1 MVRGWEWE
9 PERQRGGGEDG
20 EDGETSDD
28 ISLGFTLRTTVEVSP
43 GSIRPQKSIPRT
55 ITLATINNSAMAPD
69 DNDMPPTVPSNAALG
84 SPKHAHPTLGISANV
99 LPHIGHT
106 PLIRLDKL
114 ACEEG
119 LECTLLAKC
128 EFFSAGGSVKDRI
141 ALRMLDAAE
150 RSGRIHPGKTTII
163 EPTSG
168 NTGIGLAL
176 VAAVKGYR
184 TIITLPEK
192 MSQEKVSVLKAL
204 GSEIVR
210 TPTDAASDSPESNI
224 GVARRLEKEIP
235 GAVILDQYGNE
246 NNPLAHEFGTAVEIV
261 QQCQTEGK
269 GVDVFVAG
277 AGTGGTVS
285 GVARGLRK
293 VWPDVHV
300 HSHRSSFRK
309 KQGADGRSLA

>member
-1 MVRGWEWE
+1 MHTPSEMRILLS
-9 PERQRGGGEDG
+9 RRICQR
-20 EDGETSDD
+20 
-28 ISLGFTLRTTVEVSP
+28 P
-43 GSIRPQKSIPRT
+43 YC
-55 ITLATINNSAMAPD
+55 
-69 DNDMPPTVPSNAALG
+69 PSN
-84 SPKHAHPTLGISANV
+84 
-99 LPHIGHT
+99 
-106 PLIRLDKL
+106 
-114 ACEEG
+114 
-119 LECTLLAKC
+119 
-128 EFFSAGGSVKDRI
+128 DRSS
-141 ALRMLDAAE
+141 RTVWTN
-150 RSGRIHPGKTTII
+150 SSWKTTII

-210 TPTDAASDSPESNI
+210 TPTEAAWDSPESHI

-261 QQCQTEGK
+261 QQVENAGRK
-269 GVDVFVAG
+269 VDVVVAG

-285 GVARGLRK
+285 GIAKGLRK
-293 VWPDVHV
+293 VWKDVHV
-300 HSHRSSFRK
+300 SHV
-309 KQGADGRSLA
+309 

>member
-1 MVRGWEWE
+1 MS
-9 PERQRGGGEDG
+9 PNDLS
-20 EDGETSDD
+20 TS
-28 ISLGFTLRTTVEVSP
+28 SLPSKTGQGNLTLP
-43 GSIRPQKSIPRT
+43 HP
-55 ITLATINNSAMAPD
+55 
-69 DNDMPPTVPSNAALG
+69 ALG
-84 SPKHAHPTLGISANV
+84 VSENV

-106 PLIRLDKL
+106 PLISLSKI
-114 ACEEG
+114 AQEEN

-141 ALRMLDAAE
+141 ALRMIEAAE

-210 TPTDAASDSPESNI
+210 TPTEAAWDSPESHI

-261 QQCQTEGK
+261 QQIENSGGGK
-269 GVDVFVAG
+269 VDVIVAG
-277 AGTGGTVS
+277 AGTGGTIS
-285 GVARGLRK
+285 GIAKGLKK
-293 VWPDVHV
+293 VWEDIHV
-300 HSHRSSFRK
+300 YF
-309 KQGADGRSLA
+309 QPWVVY

>member
-1 MVRGWEWE
+1 
-9 PERQRGGGEDG
+9 
-20 EDGETSDD
+20 
-28 ISLGFTLRTTVEVSP
+28 
-43 GSIRPQKSIPRT
+43 
-55 ITLATINNSAMAPD
+55 
-69 DNDMPPTVPSNAALG
+69 MPPTMDTS
-84 SPKHAHPTLGISANV
+84 SHPTSHSLVHPALGISQTV

-106 PLIRLDKL
+106 PLIALNKITK
-114 ACEEG
+114 EEG
-119 LECTLLAKC
+119 LECTILAKC

-141 ALRMLDAAE
+141 ALQMIEAAE
-150 RSGRIHPGKTTII
+150 RSGRIIPGKTTII

-168 NTGIGLAL
+168 NTGIGFAL

-210 TPTDAASDSPESNI
+210 TPTEAAWDSPESHI
-224 GVARRLEKEIP
+224 GVAKRLEKEIP

-261 QQCQTEGK
+261 QQVKSEMLK
-269 GVDVFVAG
+269 VDVFVAG

-285 GVARGLRK
+285 GIARGLKK
-293 VWPDVHV
+293 VWKDVHV
-300 HSHRSSFRK
+300 CP
-309 KQGADGRSLA
+309 L

>member
-1 MVRGWEWE
+1 MFE
-9 PERQRGGGEDG
+9 
-20 EDGETSDD
+20 
-28 ISLGFTLRTTVEVSP
+28 
-43 GSIRPQKSIPRT
+43 
-55 ITLATINNSAMAPD
+55 
-69 DNDMPPTVPSNAALG
+69 
-84 SPKHAHPTLGISANV
+84 
-99 LPHIGHT
+99 
-106 PLIRLDKL
+106 
-114 ACEEG
+114 
-119 LECTLLAKC
+119 
-128 EFFSAGGSVKDRI
+128 
-141 ALRMLDAAE
+141 AAE

-210 TPTDAASDSPESNI
+210 TPTEAAWDSPESHI
-224 GVARRLEKEIP
+224 GVARRLEREIP

-246 NNPLAHEFGTAVEIV
+246 NNPLAHEFGTAMEIV

-269 GVDVFVAG
+269 KVDVFIAG

-285 GVARGLRK
+285 GVARGLKK
-293 VWPDVHV
+293 VWMDVHV
-300 HSHRSSFRK
+300 SSRPSSFCRK
-309 KQGADGRSLA
+309 CGD

>member
-1 MVRGWEWE
+1 MS
-9 PERQRGGGEDG
+9 PN
-20 EDGETSDD
+20 D
-28 ISLGFTLRTTVEVSP
+28 ISSET
-43 GSIRPQKSIPRT
+43 
-55 ITLATINNSAMAPD
+55 
-69 DNDMPPTVPSNAALG
+69 PSNTGLGNPTLPHPALG
-84 SPKHAHPTLGISANV
+84 VSQNV

-106 PLIRLDKL
+106 PLISLTKIAR
-114 ACEEG
+114 EEG
-119 LECTLLAKC
+119 LECQILAKC

-141 ALRMLDAAE
+141 ALRMIEAAE
-150 RSGRIHPGKTTII
+150 RSGRIHPGRTTII

-210 TPTDAASDSPESNI
+210 TPTEAAWDSPESHI

-246 NNPLAHEFGTAVEIV
+246 NTPLAHEFGTAVEIV
-261 QQCQTEGK
+261 QQVQNAGGK
-269 GVDVFVAG
+269 VDVIVAG

-285 GVARGLRK
+285 GIAKGLKK
-293 VWPDVHV
+293 VWKDIHV
-300 HSHRSSFRK
+300 CNLDSVC
-309 KQGADGRSLA
+309 

>member
-1 MVRGWEWE
+1 MRYQFPLNFCAPFFWGLVIHG
-9 PERQRGGGEDG
+9 
-20 EDGETSDD
+20 
-28 ISLGFTLRTTVEVSP
+28 RTDRNSSKQSHHNLAIDHPT
-43 GSIRPQKSIPRT
+43 IPSRT
-55 ITLATINNSAMAPD
+55 ITFPNTKMSP
-69 DNDMPPTVPSNAALG
+69 NDISSTTPSNTGLGNPTLPHPALG
-84 SPKHAHPTLGISANV
+84 VSQNV

-106 PLIRLDKL
+106 PLISLTKIAR
-114 ACEEG
+114 EEG
-119 LECTLLAKC
+119 LECQILAKC

-141 ALRMLDAAE
+141 ALRMIEAAE
-150 RSGRIHPGKTTII
+150 RSGRIHPGRTTII

-210 TPTDAASDSPESNI
+210 TPTEAAWDSPESHI

-261 QQCQTEGK
+261 QQVQNAGGK
-269 GVDVFVAG
+269 VDVIVAG

-285 GVARGLRK
+285 GIAKGLKK
-293 VWPDVHV
+293 VWKDIHV
-300 HSHRSSFRK
+300 CNLDFVC
-309 KQGADGRSLA
+309 

>member
-1 MVRGWEWE
+1 MP
-9 PERQRGGGEDG
+9 PEGSSTALRSK
-20 EDGETSDD
+20 SD
-28 ISLGFTLRTTVEVSP
+28 IVSAPFAHPALGVSP
-43 GSIRPQKSIPRT
+43 
-55 ITLATINNSAMAPD
+55 
-69 DNDMPPTVPSNAALG
+69 
-84 SPKHAHPTLGISANV
+84 NV

-106 PLIRLDKL
+106 PLVALSKICR
-114 ACEEG
+114 EEG

-141 ALRMLDAAE
+141 ALRMIEAAE
-150 RSGRIHPGKTTII
+150 QSGRIHPGRTTII

-192 MSQEKVSVLKAL
+192 MSQEKVSVLRAL

-210 TPTDAASDSPESNI
+210 TPNEAAWNSPESHI
-224 GVARRLEKEIP
+224 GVAKRLEKEIP

-261 QQCQTEGK
+261 QQVQSCGGK
-269 GVDVFVAG
+269 VDMIVAG

-285 GVARGLRK
+285 GLARGLRK
-293 VWPDVHV
+293 VWKDIHV
-300 HSHRSSFRK
+300 ESHISSLTARLLVLILM
-309 KQGADGRSLA
+309 GASWLCPTP

>member
-1 MVRGWEWE
+1 MIE
-9 PERQRGGGEDG
+9 
-20 EDGETSDD
+20 
-28 ISLGFTLRTTVEVSP
+28 
-43 GSIRPQKSIPRT
+43 
-55 ITLATINNSAMAPD
+55 
-69 DNDMPPTVPSNAALG
+69 
-84 SPKHAHPTLGISANV
+84 
-99 LPHIGHT
+99 
-106 PLIRLDKL
+106 
-114 ACEEG
+114 
-119 LECTLLAKC
+119 
-128 EFFSAGGSVKDRI
+128 
-141 ALRMLDAAE
+141 AAE
-150 RSGRIHPGKTTII
+150 QSGRIHPGRTTII

-210 TPTDAASDSPESNI
+210 TPTEAAWDSPESHI

-261 QQCQTEGK
+261 QQVQNAGGK
-269 GVDVFVAG
+269 VDVIVAG

-285 GVARGLRK
+285 GIAKGLKK
-293 VWPDVHV
+293 VWNDIHV
-300 HSHRSSFRK
+300 STLK
-309 KQGADGRSLA
+309 LVN